1 MISGPEACMSDCD
14 KKATNIKGCNCTYDC
29 SKKGHC
35 CECVTYH
42 RDMGQF
48 PACFFSARAERAYDR
63 SFAALV
69 RDRQG

>member
-1 MISGPEACMSDCD
+1 MSECAQKTKNLKD
-14 KKATNIKGCNCTYDC
+14 CNCTYSC
-29 SKKGHC
+29 SKKGNC
-35 CECVTYH
+35 CACLSYH

-48 PACFFSARAERAYDR
+48 PACFFSARAEAAYDR